1 MSRLNLLRGGMIAIL
16 AILPLVIDSNYLQHT
31 LLVAML
37 YAIVVSNW
45 DVTLG
50 YAGIF
55 NFSHLG
61 FFALGAYGAGVS
73 TKVLGFPTW
82 LGIPSGALV
91 ATIAAVIV
99 CLPVLRLKGIYVVL
113 VTFAFTQLIYQVIL
127 NQTEIT
133 GGTFGLV
140 LIPALEVFGYSF
152 RTGDKLG
159 YYYLA
164 MALLIAST
172 IYLHYLLK
180 SNFGRSIVALRDNE
194 DYAVARGVTLARQRV
209 MTFAASAVF
218 TGACGGLYAQYLR
231 TASPDMF
238 GFAFVTLALSMLLLG
253 GISTMWGPIIGAFIF
268 TFISEFMIDLG
279 EWRWLII
286 GTLIVLVLRYYPAG
300 ILSLLDRVGGG
311 WIRPSRASASAALPK
326 QTSGD

>member
-1 MSRLNLLRGGMIAIL
+1 MLRVALLAVL
-16 AILPLVIDSNYLQHT
+16 AIIPLVIDSNYLQHT

-37 YAIVVSNW
+37 YAILVSNW

-50 YAGIF
+50 FAGIF
-55 NFSHLG
+55 NFAHLG
-61 FFALGAYGAGVS
+61 FFALGAYGAGIA
-73 TKVLGFPTW
+73 TKIMELPTF
-82 LGIPSGALV
+82 LGIFAGALLATV
-91 ATIAAVIV
+91 ASIIV

-113 VTFAFTQLIYQVIL
+113 VTFAFTQLCYQVIL

-133 GGTFGLV
+133 GGTFGMV

-152 RTGDKLG
+152 RSDGKLG
-159 YYYLA
+159 YYYMA
-164 MALLIAST
+164 MVLLIVST
-172 IYLHYLLK
+172 VYLHYLIR
-180 SNFGRSIVALRDNE
+180 SNFGRSIIALRDNE
-194 DYAVARGVTLARQRV
+194 DYAVARGVALARQRLL
-209 MTFAASAVF
+209 TFAASAVF

-268 TFISEFMIDLG
+268 TFISEFMVDLG

-300 ILSLLDRVGGG
+300 LLSLLDRVGGA
-311 WIRPSRASASAALPK
+311 WFRPQRESAPAAVPER
-326 QTSGD
+326 SGSD